1 MKLICCYNTT
11 KMSTYLLI
19 DDDVILNILHQEVIR
34 KVDPTG
40 DIIVYNSSVRGLE
53 YLNLKLD
60 NNESLPKYIFL
71 DIRMPEMNGF
81 EVLDE
86 LMKHPLSEFENT
98 RIFMLTSS
106 LDDRDKSKAESYP
119 IITGFRGKTVTTAM
133 LREIIDAG

>member
-1 MKLICCYNTT
+1 
-11 KMSTYLLI
+11 MSTYLLI

-86 LMKHPLSEFENT
+86 LMKHPLSQFENT
-98 RIFMLTSS
+98 RIFLLTSS

-119 IITGFRGKTVTTAM
+119 IITGFRGKTVTTTM

>member
-1 MKLICCYNTT
+1 
-11 KMSTYLLI
+11 MSTYLLI

-60 NNESLPKYIFL
+60 SNESLPKYIFL
-71 DIRMPEMNGF
+71 DIRMPEMTGF

-86 LMKHPLSEFENT
+86 LMKHPLSQFENT
-98 RIFMLTSS
+98 RIFLLTSS

-119 IITGFRGKTVTTAM
+119 IITGFRGKTVTTTM

>member
-1 MKLICCYNTT
+1 
-11 KMSTYLLI
+11 MSTYLLI

-86 LMKHPLSEFENT
+86 LMKHPLSQFENT
-98 RIFMLTSS
+98 RIFLLTSS

-119 IITGFRGKTVTTAM
+119 IITGFRGKTVTTTM
-133 LREIIDAG
+133 LRELIDAG

>member
-1 MKLICCYNTT
+1 
-11 KMSTYLLI
+11 MSTYLLI

>member
-1 MKLICCYNTT
+1 
-11 KMSTYLLI
+11 MSTYLLI

-86 LMKHPLSEFENT
+86 LMKHP
-98 RIFMLTSS
+98 
-106 LDDRDKSKAESYP
+106 P
-119 IITGFRGKTVTTAM
+119 Q
-133 LREIIDAG
+133 

>member
-1 MKLICCYNTT
+1 
-11 KMSTYLLI
+11 MSTYLLI

-71 DIRMPEMNGF
+71 DIRMPEMTGF

-86 LMKHPLSEFENT
+86 LMKHPLSQFENT
-98 RIFMLTSS
+98 RIFLLTSS

-119 IITGFRGKTVTTAM
+119 IITGFRGKTVTTTM

>member
-1 MKLICCYNTT
+1 
-11 KMSTYLLI
+11 MSTYLLI

-60 NNESLPKYIFL
+60 SNESLPKYIFL

-86 LMKHPLSEFENT
+86 LMKHPLSQFENT
-98 RIFMLTSS
+98 RIFLLTSS

-119 IITGFRGKTVTTAM
+119 IITGFRGKTVTTTM